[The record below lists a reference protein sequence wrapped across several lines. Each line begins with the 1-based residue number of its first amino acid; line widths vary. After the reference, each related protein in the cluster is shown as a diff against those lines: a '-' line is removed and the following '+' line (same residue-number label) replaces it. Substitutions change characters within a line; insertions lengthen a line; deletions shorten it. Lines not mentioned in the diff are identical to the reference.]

1 MSRYDE
7 GVIAPKTLTDRETTL
22 LLRATGER
30 RGGFR
35 DHLLFSLTLGTALRE
50 HEVVAL
56 DMRDVFDD
64 AGTPRHRVALRVFKR
79 SNPDRTMQQVVLNET
94 IRAKLTKYR
103 AWKARKGESLA
114 GDAPLFVSRHS
125 KRLSKRQVRRLIH
138 VWQDRAGVE
147 ANLGF
152 HALRHTAITGLYRG
166 KRCIKAAARFARH
179 ASTRSTDRYTHIS
192 DEELEQAVQALR
204 C

>member
-1 MSRYDE
+1 MSRYDD
-7 GVIAPKTLTDRETTL
+7 GLTAPKTLTDRETTL
-22 LLRATGER
+22 LLRTSGER

-35 DHLLFSLTLGTALRE
+35 DHLLISLALGTALRE
-50 HEVVAL
+50 HELVAL

-64 AGTPRHRVALRVFKR
+64 GGTPRHRVALRVFKR
-79 SNPDRTMQQVVLNET
+79 SNPDRAMQQIVLNET
-94 IRAKLTKYR
+94 VRAKLTKYR
-103 AWKARKGESLA
+103 AWKSRKGESID
-114 GDAPLFVSRHS
+114 GGAPLFVSRHG
-125 KRLSKRQVRRLIH
+125 KRLSTRQVRRLIH

-152 HALRHTAITGLYRG
+152 HALRHTAISGIYRNR
-166 KRCIKAAARFARH
+166 RCIKAAARFARH

-192 DEELEQAVQALR
+192 DEELVQAVQSLR